1 MDALIFVVAGILQGV
16 LEWIPISSEGILFV
30 YFSYVNLNSLTAFI
44 LAISFHLPTA
54 LAAMIYFNREFKSL
68 FSFKWFKEINREV
81 EFILVGSTASAITAI
96 PLYFAYKLLLTNI
109 KGFVENAS
117 FLSLL
122 IVGLA
127 MIITGLSVKSVGSE
141 SGTKKHLY
149 NGTLKDFF
157 LVGLIQGLAI
167 IPGVTRSGVTI
178 AALVWRNF
186 DKEDV
191 MKGSFLLAPIVS
203 IGAFMLEVVVG
214 DLSPSMILRSYILLA
229 LLATFLVSVVF
240 IKGILLIVK
249 RMAYWKFLVFIGSIM
264 LAFNL
269 LYLIFYI

>member
-1 MDALIFVVAGILQGV
+1 MDALIFLIAGFLQGV

-54 LAAMIYFNREFKSL
+54 LAAIIYFNREFKL
-68 FSFKWFKEINREV
+68 LLSFKWLKKIDKEV
-81 EFILVGSTASAITAI
+81 EFILVGSIATAMVAI
-96 PLYFAYKLLLTNI
+96 PLYFAYKFLLANMEGL
-109 KGFVENAS
+109 VENAS

-122 IVGLA
+122 LVGLA
-127 MIITGLSVKSVGSE
+127 MIITGLSIRNLEDKANVKKRL
-141 SGTKKHLY
+141 TD
-149 NGTLKDFF
+149 GTLRDYFM
-157 LVGLIQGLAI
+157 VGLIQGLAI

-203 IGAFMLEVVVG
+203 IGAFSLEVLLG
-214 DLSPSMILRSYILLA
+214 DLSPSMILRSEILLA
-229 LLATFLVSVVF
+229 LLAAFLVSIVF
-240 IKGILLIVK
+240 IKGILLLVQ
-249 RMAYWKFLVFIGSIM
+249 RMTYWKFLVFIGAIM
-264 LAFNL
+264 LTFNL
-269 LYLIFYI
+269 FYLISYL